1 MSNNNSQSIHLK
13 KEILAR
19 IIEAFL
25 SDNYAENTRL
35 IPYAMRPKGAE
46 VPYRCCVYKE
56 RAILKERVKAG
67 LGFALEDDDETQPLD
82 KYAKA
87 ALERTKPEEDPLTV
101 LDAACAGCVPSRI
114 YVTDL
119 CKGCVARPCQSAC
132 KFGAIDMVNGRSKI
146 DGSKCKGCKM
156 CMNACP
162 YNAIVKLAVPCED
175 ACPVGAIHKDDN
187 GITRIDFDKCIT
199 CGKCVAACP
208 FGAVNEKSQIID
220 ILKNIKDTDKKVI
233 AMFAPFFYTPK
244 YSKKESQNNGGLKRT
259 LNQSAAN

>member
-25 SDNYAENTRL
+25 SDDYAENTRL

-67 LGFALEDDDETQPLD
+67 LGFALEDDDETKPLD

-101 LDAACAGCVPSRI
+101 LDAAWAGCVPSRI
-114 YVTDL
+114 YVTD
-119 CKGCVARPCQSAC
+119 
-132 KFGAIDMVNGRSKI
+132 
-146 DGSKCKGCKM
+146 
-156 CMNACP
+156 
-162 YNAIVKLAVPCED
+162 
-175 ACPVGAIHKDDN
+175 
-187 GITRIDFDKCIT
+187 
-199 CGKCVAACP
+199 
-208 FGAVNEKSQIID
+208 
-220 ILKNIKDTDKKVI
+220 
-233 AMFAPFFYTPK
+233 
-244 YSKKESQNNGGLKRT
+244 
-259 LNQSAAN
+259 